1 FIGISKNS
9 SLILRR
15 EYQSDQSSRM
25 LFSSEFILDDKKM
38 RKRIYGSGWGAI
50 SELTQNFLRKISY
63 HYCISS

>member
-1 FIGISKNS
+1 
-9 SLILRR
+9 
-15 EYQSDQSSRM
+15 M
-25 LFSSEFILDDKKM
+25 LFSSEFISDDKKM